1 MRIPGLIDAHVH
13 LRDPGEPHKE
23 DFSSGTSAALAG
35 GVVTLIDMPNNREP
49 ITNPQSLEEKR
60 KMARSKAV
68 CDYGF
73 YLGATRENVGGYGEK
88 VVKKVWGLKMY
99 LNQTYGPLLLSQPQ
113 EIADHLHHWPTEKP
127 LLVHAEGETV
137 AFILNMIKDF
147 PRRVH
152 FCHLSLKEEVEQIR
166 RAKEAG
172 LPITCEVTPHH
183 LFLTDKDEK
192 VLGPF
197 GRMRPPLRTAKDVDA
212 LWQNLD
218 VIDIVVS
225 DHAPHTKE
233 EKLSG
238 NPPFGVPG
246 VETTL
251 PLLLTA
257 VSQKKLSLERLIEL
271 VAINPAR
278 ILGIKQDELTH
289 IEVDLQA
296 SYVIENSALWTKC
309 GWSPFE
315 GKRVI
320 GKVRRVFLRGQKVY
334 EDGKVLVRPG
344 FGKEI
349 NP

>member
-1 MRIPGLIDAHVH
+1 MRLPGLIDAHVH
-13 LRDPGEPHKE
+13 LRDPGETHKE

-49 ITNPQSLEEKR
+49 ITNFRRLEKKR
-60 KMARSKAV
+60 RMTRSKAV

-73 YLGATRENVGGYGEK
+73 YFGAARGNFRDYGEA
-88 VVKKVWGLKMY
+88 VLKKVFGLKMY
-99 LNQTYGPLLLSQPQ
+99 LDQTHGPLLLSQE
-113 EIADHLHHWPTEKP
+113 EIAEHLRHWPIEKP
-127 LLVHAEGETV
+127 LLVHAEGGTV
-137 AFILNMIKDF
+137 GLILNMIKAF

-152 FCHLSLKEEVEQIR
+152 FCHLSLEEEVEQIKA
-166 RAKEAG
+166 AKEAG

-183 LFLTDKDEK
+183 LFLADKDEK

-197 GRMRPPLRTAKDVDA
+197 ARMKPPLRTAKDVDA
-212 LWQNLD
+212 LWRNLD
-218 VIDIVVS
+218 VIDIVAS

-257 VSQKKLSLERLIEL
+257 VYQEKLSLERLIEL
-271 VAINPAR
+271 VSINPAR
-278 ILGIKQDELTH
+278 IFGLRQDKTTY
-289 IEVDLQA
+289 IEVNLQE
-296 SYVIENSALWTKC
+296 SYVIKNSDLWTKC

-320 GKVRRVFLRGQKVY
+320 GRVERVFLRGQKVY
-334 EDGKVLVRPG
+334 EGGKVLVKPG